1 MNKVLYI
8 ILIFLFSLTL
18 FSCKSSDDG
27 ASTTT
32 DTTAPTV
39 SSFYPIDNQTILVSD
54 NISVT
59 FSESMDNTSVTTN
72 TSNTSCSGSFQ
83 LSSDNFSSCIL
94 ISSAPTISNSNKT
107 FSIDPSDNLSL
118 LTTYRI
124 RVTTGVMDS
133 SGNTM
138 SSNNSTETGFTA
150 DSSQNV
156 TLLGRS
162 DGKGVDLIITG
173 DGFKVDQIDDFR
185 TAAQNIMDFI
195 FDHSDNISKHKCGGN
210 VHRLDAISDTD
221 CIDYSTTDNVSCS
234 TESAYGAYYWC
245 GGIERL
251 PCINTSTVTSKVLAV
266 YPQYDNVLILVNST
280 KFGGAG
286 YTGLGF
292 ATVSMDES
300 SGYGALHELG
310 HSFAGLADEYEYGTC
325 DNSTEPSAPNVTI
338 NTDNSTVKWKH
349 WFDDPN
355 VGVFEGGNYCTTGVW
370 RPTETSFMRNE
381 RDPIYPV
388 NQEAWSMAVYAALTT
403 TYYSKTPSSD
413 NVSHSQGSTL
423 NYSIELAMDNSSQQ
437 VDWYVDNVST
447 QDNSTSFTCCDNK
460 TDNYTV
466 TANIWDW
473 TGVIRKDNST
483 SSSTINWSVTLQ

>member
-1 MNKVLYI
+1 
-8 ILIFLFSLTL
+8 
-18 FSCKSSDDG
+18 
-27 ASTTT
+27 
-32 DTTAPTV
+32 
-39 SSFYPIDNQTILVSD
+39 
-54 NISVT
+54 
-59 FSESMDNTSVTTN
+59 
-72 TSNTSCSGSFQ
+72 
-83 LSSDNFSSCIL
+83 
-94 ISSAPTISNSNKT
+94 
-107 FSIDPSDNLSL
+107 
-118 LTTYRI
+118 
-124 RVTTGVMDS
+124 MDS
-133 SGNTM
+133 FGNTM

-156 TLLGRS
+156 TLQGRS
-162 DGKGVDLIITG
+162 DGKGVDFIITG

-195 FDHSDNISKHKCGGN
+195 FDHSDNISKHKSGWN

-221 CIDYSTTDNVSCS
+221 CIDYSTADNVSCS

-266 YPQYDNVLILVNST
+266 YPQYDNVIILVNST
-280 KFGGAG
+280 KYGGAG
-286 YTGLGF
+286 GSYST
-292 ATVSMDES
+292 ASMHS
-300 SGYGALHELG
+300 LSAPVALHELG
-310 HSFAGLADEYEYGTC
+310 HSFAGLADEYDYGTC

-349 WFDDPN
+349 WFDDPK
-355 VGVFEGGNYCTTGVW
+355 VGMFEGGNYCTTGVW
-370 RPTETSFMRNE
+370 RPTETSFMRNNGE
-381 RDPIYPV
+381 PFYPV

-447 QDNSTSFTCCDNK
+447 QANSTSFTCCDNK

-483 SSSTINWSVTLQ
+483 SSSTVNWSITLQ

>member
-1 MNKVLYI
+1 MRHILI
-8 ILIFLFSLTL
+8 IFSIFLFNLTVI
-18 FSCKSSDDG
+18 SCSSSDDG

-39 SSFYPIDNQTILVSD
+39 SSFYPTDNQTILISD
-54 NISVT
+54 NISVI

-94 ISSAPTISNSNKT
+94 ISSAPSISNSNKT

-133 SGNTM
+133 FGNTM

-156 TLLGRS
+156 TLQGRS
-162 DGKGVDLIITG
+162 DGKGVDFIITG

-195 FDHSDNISKHKCGGN
+195 FDHSDNISKHKSGWN

-266 YPQYDNVLILVNST
+266 YPQYDNVIILVNST

-300 SGYGALHELG
+300 SGYGALHEMG

-325 DNSTEPSAPNVTI
+325 YNSTEPSAPNVTI

-355 VGVFEGGNYCTTGVW
+355 VGMFEGGNYCTTGVW

-483 SSSTINWSVTLQ
+483 SSTTINWSVTLQ